1 MNEKI
6 SSAKRKY
13 HLAEDEKKYLGKL
26 TSLFS
31 QQYSNVNNT
40 RHHQINNKAE
50 SNSRGNNNIDDS
62 IYSNEEDNN
71 ENFIGTDQVLIN
83 IIMIKIIIIIIVE

>member
-1 MNEKI
+1 MNGKI

-13 HLAEDEKKYLGKL
+13 HLAEDEKKHLGKL
-26 TSLFS
+26 TSIFS
-31 QQYSNVNNT
+31 QQYSNLNNT

-50 SNSRGNNNIDDS
+50 SNSRGNNYID
-62 IYSNEEDNN
+62 SNEEDTN

-83 IIMIKIIIIIIVE
+83 IIIIIIIIIVE